1 MCACVELHLV
11 LKFSLFELNQGP
23 SKMLSVNSSS
33 TLNSTIPVRNDKLP
47 HVTPCGNHDALLFF
61 WVSSFFLS
69 GVLGAIGNFLVIL
82 IVWKNRSMRNP
93 TNFLLTSI
101 TASDFIYLSVNTPFE
116 VMDLLGTKYF
126 AAELQTR
133 MFLVPK
139 VFSPFS
145 TIISTYALTLLA
157 VERYNALLHPLKIH
171 RRLNKRSAKI
181 AICLII
187 SLSFVIPV
195 YGWLGRKD
203 SASYTRTLYLTLV
216 VIPGAVVAFCY
227 GRIILGVY
235 VFKTICSQGTAGA
248 PQAMKEK
255 KNLVKMLSLLA
266 MIFLVPKLMQLSYFW
281 YTLLSTAPYTR
292 VICALYITWLQQ
304 YLTRCLNPVI
314 YMVYCSNYREGAK
327 RLFRSCLSR

>member
-1 MCACVELHLV
+1 MKLHLV

-23 SKMLSVNSSS
+23 SKMLSVNNSS
-33 TLNSTIPVRNDKLP
+33 TLNSTIPVRNDKLL
-47 HVTPCGNHDALLFF
+47 HLTPCDNDDALLFF
-61 WVSSFFLS
+61 WVSSFFLL
-69 GVLGAIGNFLVIL
+69 GVLGAVGNFLVIL

-187 SLSFVIPV
+187 SFSFVIPV
-195 YGWLGRKD
+195 YGWLGRND

-235 VFKTICSQGTAGA
+235 VFKTICSQGTGGA
-248 PQAMKEK
+248 QAMKEK

-266 MIFLVPKLMQLSYFW
+266 MVFLVPKLVQLSIILDLSLRMAKSGKVQMNCTIYI
-281 YTLLSTAPYTR
+281 LLLLEFL
-292 VICALYITWLQQ
+292 I
-304 YLTRCLNPVI
+304 RCLNPVI
-314 YMVYCSNYREGAK
+314 YMVYSSNYREGAK

>member
-1 MCACVELHLV
+1 MKLHLV

-23 SKMLSVNSSS
+23 RKMLSVNSS
-33 TLNSTIPVRNDKLP
+33 TLNSTIPVRNDKLL
-47 HVTPCGNHDALLFF
+47 HLTPCGNHDALLFF

-69 GVLGAIGNFLVIL
+69 GVLGAVGNFLVIL

-101 TASDFIYLSVNTPFE
+101 TASDFIYVLVIIPFE
-116 VMDLLGTKYF
+116 VVGLLGTKYF
-126 AAELQTR
+126 TQKNQIR
-133 MFLVPK
+133 MFALELVPI
-139 VFSPFS
+139 VFSPFL

-235 VFKTICSQGTAGA
+235 VFKNICSQGTGGA
-248 PQAMKEK
+248 QAMKEK

-266 MIFLVPKLMQLSYFW
+266 MVFLVPKLVQLSI
-281 YTLLSTAPYTR
+281 LLDLSLRMAKSGKVQMNCT
-292 VICALYITWLQQ
+292 IYIL
-304 YLTRCLNPVI
+304 LLLEFLIRCLNPVI
-314 YMVYCSNYREGAK
+314 YMVYSSNYREGAK
-327 RLFRSCLSR
+327 RLFKSCLSR